1 MAGKLKKKI
10 SVSVE
15 RAARG
20 GLPGCSTP
28 NRNLKNTRFVYLA
41 ISKVLRNLRFSINQ
55 LLKSADD
62 WYFRILKSGLTKFSD

>member
-1 MAGKLKKKI
+1 
-10 SVSVE
+10 
-15 RAARG
+15 
-20 GLPGCSTP
+20 
-28 NRNLKNTRFVYLA
+28 VYLA